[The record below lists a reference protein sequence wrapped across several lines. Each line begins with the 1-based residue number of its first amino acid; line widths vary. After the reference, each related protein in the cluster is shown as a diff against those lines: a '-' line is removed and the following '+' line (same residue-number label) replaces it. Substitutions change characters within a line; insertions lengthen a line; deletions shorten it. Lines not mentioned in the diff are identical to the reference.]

1 MSRIRAARRL
11 AASVSRRFTAPVLDL
26 GDSVAERRR
35 RARWRERGGD
45 RGVAPFARD
54 EVMATYARSVRIDGR
69 DYTYVLYPGTG
80 PTLGIHFSAF
90 FGEWGERR
98 ENRPQFQGHFHRMRM
113 FWPLQEHSFLFVC
126 DTFGAD
132 RNGTYY
138 KGEGGDFFVERAM
151 EQIIAS
157 VQEELAVPAAGTVA
171 MGSSMGATAAVRF
184 ALRHGYSGAIG
195 VSPHLDLDL
204 AARFQGR
211 QPHVAA
217 IVGDDD
223 VESPRHFAVTREIRA
238 LAATAPTTPRVVLQS
253 MCDDQ
258 GVHAEQVLPFVA
270 QWRERGGTVDL
281 DERPTGGH
289 TSEYAT
295 AAWFADRMAWCL
307 DAGAPRRTAST
318 TGTATPTASGT

>member
-1 MSRIRAARRL
+1 MARIQAARRV
-11 AASVSRRFTAPVLDL
+11 AVSVSRRFSAPVLDL
-26 GDSVAERRR
+26 GDVVTERRR
-35 RARWRERGGD
+35 RSLWRERGGD
-45 RGVAPFARD
+45 RGIAPFSRD
-54 EVMATYARSVRIDGR
+54 EVMATYARTVEIEGR
-69 DYTYVLYPGTG
+69 QYTYVLYPGTG
-80 PTLGIHFSAF
+80 STLAIHFSAF

-113 FWPLQEHSFLFVC
+113 FWPLQEHSFLFLC

-138 KGEGGDFFVERAM
+138 KGEDNDFFVERAM
-151 EQIIAS
+151 EQIIGL
-157 VQEELAVPAAGTVA
+157 VQDELAVPASATVA

-184 ALRHGYSGAIG
+184 ALRHGYAGAIG

-217 IVGDDD
+217 VVGRDD
-223 VESPRHFAVTREIRA
+223 VESPELFAVTREIRG
-238 LAATAPTTPRVVLQS
+238 LAATVPTTPRVVLQS
-253 MCDDQ
+253 MCDDD

-295 AAWFADRMAWCL
+295 TEWFADRIAWCL
-307 DAGAPRRTAST
+307 DDVRQRR
-318 TGTATPTASGT
+318 G

>member
-1 MSRIRAARRL
+1 MAV
-11 AASVSRRFTAPVLDL
+11 SVSRRFTAPVLDL
-26 GDSVAERRR
+26 GDVVAERRR
-35 RARWRERGGD
+35 RALWRERGGD
-45 RGVAPFARD
+45 RAVAPFSRD
-54 EVMATYARSVRIDGR
+54 EVMATYAHRVQIEGR
-69 DYTYVLYPGTG
+69 PYTYVLYPGTG
-80 PTLGIHFSAF
+80 PALGIHFSAF

-113 FWPLQEHSFLFVC
+113 FWPLPEHSFLFLC

-138 KGEGGDFFVERAM
+138 KGEDNDFFVERAM

-171 MGSSMGATAAVRF
+171 IGSSMGATAALRF
-184 ALRHGYSGAIG
+184 ALRHGYAGAIG

-211 QPHVAA
+211 RPHVAA
-217 IVGDDD
+217 IVGRED
-223 VESPRHFAVTREIRA
+223 VEDPELFAVTREIRA
-238 LAATAPTTPRVVLQS
+238 LAATVAPAPRVVLQS
-253 MCDDQ
+253 MCDDD

-270 QWRERGGTVDL
+270 QWRARGGVVDL
-281 DERPTGGH
+281 DERATGGH

-295 AAWFADRMAWCL
+295 AEWFADRIAWCL
-307 DAGAPRRTAST
+307 A
-318 TGTATPTASGT
+318 ATPSRGRMR

>member
-1 MSRIRAARRL
+1 VLVTRARIQAARRL
-11 AASVSRRFTAPVLDL
+11 AVFYTRRLTAPALDRADL
-26 GDSVAERRR
+26 IVERRR
-35 RARWRERGGD
+35 RADWRAAGGA

-54 EVMATYARSVRIDGR
+54 EVMAAFARQVRIEDR

-80 PTLGIHFSAF
+80 PTLAIHFSAF

-113 FWPLQEHSFLFVC
+113 FWPLQEHSFLFLC

-138 KGEGGDFFVERAM
+138 KGEDNDFFVERAM
-151 EQIIAS
+151 EQIIGS
-157 VQEELAVPAAGTVA
+157 VQDELAVPASATVA

-184 ALRHGYSGAIG
+184 ALRHGYAGAIG

-217 IVGDDD
+217 VVGRDD
-223 VESPRHFAVTREIRA
+223 VESPELFAVTREIRA
-238 LAATAPTTPRVVLQS
+238 LAATVPTTPRVVLQS
-253 MCDDQ
+253 MCDDD

-295 AAWFADRMAWCL
+295 TEWFADRIAWCL
-307 DAGAPRRTAST
+307 DDVRQRR
-318 TGTATPTASGT
+318 G

>member
-1 MSRIRAARRL
+1 MAAAVSRRL
-11 AASVSRRFTAPVLDL
+11 AAPALDL
-26 GDSVAERRR
+26 GDRVVERRR
-35 RARWRERGGD
+35 RTRWRARGGD
-45 RGVAPFARD
+45 RGVAPFVRD
-54 EVMATYARSVRIDGR
+54 EVMAAYARSARIEGR

-80 PTLGIHFSAF
+80 TTLGIHFSAF

-113 FWPLQEHSFLFVC
+113 FWPLQEHSFLFLC

-138 KGEGGDFFVERAM
+138 KGEANDFFVERAM

-157 VQEELAVPAAGTVA
+157 VRDELAMPAPATVA

-184 ALRHGYSGAIG
+184 ALRHGYAGAIG

-211 QPHVAA
+211 RRHVAA
-217 IVGDDD
+217 IVGRED
-223 VESPRHFAVTREIRA
+223 VEAEELFPVTREIRA
-238 LAATAPTTPRVVLQS
+238 LAGDVAPAPRIVLQS
-253 MCDDQ
+253 MRDDH

-270 QWRERGGTVDL
+270 LWRDRGGTVDL
-281 DERPTGGH
+281 DERPAGGH

-295 AAWFADRMAWCL
+295 AEWFADRIAWCL
-307 DAGAPRRTAST
+307 QGAPAHV
-318 TGTATPTASGT
+318 G

>member
-1 MSRIRAARRL
+1 MRAARRL
-11 AASVSRRFTAPVLDL
+11 ALFYARRVTAPALDR
-26 GDSVAERRR
+26 GDRILERRR
-35 RARWRERGGD
+35 RADWRAAGGA

-54 EVMATYARSVRIDGR
+54 EVMAAFARRVRIEDR

-80 PTLGIHFSAF
+80 ATLGIHFSAF

-113 FWPLQEHSFLFVC
+113 FWPLQEHSFLFLC

-138 KGEGGDFFVERAM
+138 KGEDNDFFVERAM
-151 EQIIAS
+151 EQIIGS
-157 VQEELAVPAAGTVA
+157 VQDELTVPAAATVA

-184 ALRHGYSGAIG
+184 ALRHGYAGAIG

-211 QPHVAA
+211 RPHVAA
-217 IVGDDD
+217 IVGRDD
-223 VESPRHFAVTREIRA
+223 VENPELFAVTREIRA
-238 LAATAPTTPRVVLQS
+238 LAATVAVTPRVVLQS
-253 MCDDQ
+253 MCDDD

-281 DERPTGGH
+281 DERPAGGH

-295 AAWFADRMAWCL
+295 AEWFADRMAWCL
-307 DAGAPRRTAST
+307 DVGPGRLR
-318 TGTATPTASGT
+318 